1 MAAADE
7 AIERKFERKLSP
19 REMLKQILP
28 PAYLTKE
35 VVFPTNETKGLPASG
50 MDFGCHF
57 CGAHSPTIVVGGFDL
72 CEECKEYY

>member
-19 REMLKQILP
+19 REMLEKILP
-28 PAYLTKE
+28 MKE
-35 VVFPTNETKGLPASG
+35 II
-50 MDFGCHF
+50 GCHF